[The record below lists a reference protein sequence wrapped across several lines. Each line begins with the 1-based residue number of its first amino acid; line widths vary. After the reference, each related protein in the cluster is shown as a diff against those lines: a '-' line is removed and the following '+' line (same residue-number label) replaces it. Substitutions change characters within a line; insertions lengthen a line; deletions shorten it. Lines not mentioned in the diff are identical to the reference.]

1 MNPLDY
7 SFWGR
12 AQEHVYKA
20 KPKTVA
26 ELKDC
31 VNEFAASL
39 SVQDVRKMT
48 NNIVKRAKFCIAEGG
63 AHFQHKLK
71 KWNLFLCDLLFNCWP
86 MKLINWLCNHLAM
99 VSFVFS
105 RWKRF
110 KVYQIVKRHSVSMPF
125 WYKINRKIFLR
136 NISQMAQPSVK

>member
-26 ELKDC
+26 QLKDC

-48 NNIVKRAKFCIAEGG
+48 DNILKRAKYCIAEEG

-71 KWNLFLCDLLFNCWP
+71 K
-86 MKLINWLCNHLAM
+86 
-99 VSFVFS
+99 
-105 RWKRF
+105 
-110 KVYQIVKRHSVSMPF
+110 
-125 WYKINRKIFLR
+125 
-136 NISQMAQPSVK
+136 